1 MCSMSSKICKECGH
15 SCHCRDVC
23 TVRTDEDSPGQTI
36 IAMCECNDC
45 RCEKDNEIPYISGLI
60 SQIVIKRGTK

>member
-1 MCSMSSKICKECGH
+1 MSSKICNDCGH
-15 SCHCRDVC
+15 SCHCRDMC

-45 RCEKDNEIPYISGLI
+45 RCTQDNEMPYISG
-60 SQIVIKRGTK
+60 